1 MQGLEQ
7 VFAGRGIKRGCTLY
21 LKASDALDF
30 IEAAHQAKA
39 PVLGV
44 DAFIITETTT
54 QPLMDHILYCS
65 IEYAPSDIDTW
76 SAARDFVEERRDSG
90 FMFEIVV

>member
-1 MQGLEQ
+1 MQDLEQ
-7 VFAGRGIKRGCTLY
+7 SFAGKGIKGRGTLY
-21 LKASDALDF
+21 LDASDALDF
-30 IEAAHQAKA
+30 IEAARLAKT

-54 QPLMDHILYCS
+54 QALMEHILDCS
-65 IEYAPSDIDTW
+65 IGGVPPDTW
-76 SAARDFVEERRDSG
+76 SPARDFVEKRRNSG

>member
-1 MQGLEQ
+1 MQDFEQ
-7 VFAGRGIKRGCTLY
+7 SFGGRGIKRGGTLY

-30 IEAAHQAKA
+30 IEAARQAKT

-54 QPLMDHILYCS
+54 QPLMEHILDCS
-65 IEYAPSDIDTW
+65 IEGVPPDTW
-76 SAARDFVEERRDSG
+76 SPARDFVEERRNSG

>member
-1 MQGLEQ
+1 MQDLQ
-7 VFAGRGIKRGCTLY
+7 HSFAARGIERGGTLY

-30 IEAAHQAKA
+30 IEAARQAKT

-44 DAFIITETTT
+44 DAFIITETATR
-54 QPLMDHILYCS
+54 PMLEHILDCS
-65 IEYAPSDIDTW
+65 LGGLPPDTW
-76 SAARDFVEERRDSG
+76 SPARRFVEERRDSG